1 MNKQMVLEL
10 FYTSPMLGKLQQT
23 KELYTSKIIT
33 LSLKIKKTLK
43 NLELFSNFKCK
54 INLNK

>member
-23 KELYTSKIIT
+23 KELCTSKIIT